1 MRRNETVLL
10 YAVKDKEKRKRI
22 QTLLLLMGVRIRMV
36 EPKQYALPIAQLLE
50 GKTEQDAL
58 EEEVTEELCEF
69 EEEMLVLSG
78 FSGNRLDELLLALR
92 RQKARVD
99 LKAVVTD
106 SNKTWNSKELYQEL
120 RKEHRMMHGEAGEP
134 LGKDKGE

>member
-10 YAVKDKEKRKRI
+10 YAIKDKEKRKKI

-36 EPKQYALPIAQLLE
+36 EPKQYALPLAQLLE
-50 GKTEQDAL
+50 GKTEPEAL
-58 EEEVTEELCEF
+58 LEATEEELCEF

-78 FSGNRLDELLLALR
+78 FSGSRLDELLLALR

-99 LKAVVTD
+99 LKAVVTE
-106 SNKTWNSKELYQEL
+106 SNRAWNSKELYQEL
-120 RKEHRMMHGEAGEP
+120 RKEHRTLHGEAGEP